1 MVKFRY
7 LYTFDD
13 KEQGKVTQCVPIS
26 EEHFN
31 QINKN
36 ISGSRGLVESLLNR
50 KLKKNEDWEAGPDK
64 MKVTKKLEP

>member
-7 LYTFDD
+7 LYTFDG
-13 KEQGKVTQCVPIS
+13 KEPGEVTQCVPIS